1 MMEILVCVR
10 KLILQRK
17 KKEGRKWTF
26 FSVYRVVYRPVYWQI
41 MWDWAKRVVVVVLLL
56 HTNINSILGIG
67 RADGKEKIKKILS
80 ADIFIRC
87 PVCVCVCVH
96 TIHLL
101 DPCENRPVD
110 TQQCFAPRRC
120 SRVYSLE
127 AAPTFSFLV
136 QLHIR
141 IYNIHYTLYIHR
153 PADYMCGVSIQQ
165 LYRMKNRNAFIPF
178 SLFTERHSRGS
189 LWRI

>member
-1 MMEILVCVR
+1 MNFFQCIPCGLQTCILADYVG
-10 KLILQRK
+10 LSK
-17 KKEGRKWTF
+17 K
-26 FSVYRVVYRPVYWQI
+26 SSIVVL
-41 MWDWAKRVVVVVLLL
+41 LLL
-56 HTNINSILGIG
+56 HTNINIILGIG

-87 PVCVCVCVH
+87 PVCVCAH

-101 DPCENRPVD
+101 DPCENKPVD

-127 AAPTFSFLV
+127 PAPTFSFLV

-141 IYNIHYTLYIHR
+141 MYNIHYTLQYIYR
-153 PADYMCGVSIQQ
+153 PADYMCGVY
-165 LYRMKNRNAFIPF
+165 LYSGCI
-178 SLFTERHSRGS
+178 G
-189 LWRI
+189 